1 MNNLQYSFATLLN
14 KSLLLMTFSLTLV
27 SCSMLPDSLSFSD
40 VNLTQ
45 DAKERSSSKA
55 QKDNT
60 TQLTAELQSAVKE
73 WEYLK
78 PSITRL
84 VNLETDL
91 EYLLVQLSDANSTP
105 MLEQAPVE
113 SFAPEPVES
122 FAAEEAP
129 TVDLASAS
137 PIMELKQN
145 PSFAAVTNKQARNQL
160 AGRPASDI
168 SRSVRNVTMDKFS
181 GSQKASLSLAPKMT
195 NIDDSK
201 SNKFSGQMQTVA
213 SMQGLSLY
221 VDDGNKCLRASSKT
235 VVSNGIAIHLASF
248 KSEQLA
254 EETLNNFDTKYKDI
268 TCNKNPIIKEVIVK
282 NVTYHSA
289 RLGPYNNR
297 NAAEEACR
305 AVRTVQSYCAVTQYE
320 GVVL

>member
-1 MNNLQYSFATLLN
+1 
-14 KSLLLMTFSLTLV
+14 
-27 SCSMLPDSLSFSD
+27 MLPDSLSFSD
-40 VNLTQ
+40 ENLTQ
-45 DAKERSSSKA
+45 DAKERSSARA

-60 TQLTAELQSAVKE
+60 TRATQLTAELQSAVNE
-73 WEYLK
+73 WESLK

-105 MLEQAPVE
+105 MLEQTPVE
-113 SFAPEPVES
+113 AFAPEE
-122 FAAEEAP
+122 AA

-145 PSFAAVTNKQARNQL
+145 PTFAVVANEQPRNQL
-160 AGRPASDI
+160 AGRTVNDTST
-168 SRSVRNVTMDKFS
+168 SVNNVSM
-181 GSQKASLSLAPKMT
+181 
-195 NIDDSK
+195 
-201 SNKFSGQMQTVA
+201 NKFSGNQQAAIPSAPKMKNMDDNSKLNKFSDEMQTAA
-213 SMQGLSLY
+213 SLKGPSLY
-221 VDDGNKCLRASSKT
+221 AGGNNQCRRASSNT
-235 VVSNGIAIHLASF
+235 VVSEGIAIHLASF

-254 EETLNNFDTKYKDI
+254 EETLNNFETKYRDI

-289 RLGPYNNR
+289 RLGPYDNR

-305 AVRTVQSYCAVTQYE
+305 AVRTVQSYCALTQYE

>member
-1 MNNLQYSFATLLN
+1 MNNLRYSFATLLK
-14 KSLLLMTFSLTLV
+14 KSLLITTFSLTLA

-45 DAKERSSSKA
+45 DAKERSSARA
-55 QKDNT
+55 QKDNANKA
-60 TQLTAELQSAVKE
+60 TQLTAELQSAVNE
-73 WEYLK
+73 WESLK

-84 VNLETDL
+84 VSLETDL

-105 MLEQAPVE
+105 MLEQTPVE
-113 SFAPEPVES
+113 AFAPEE
-122 FAAEEAP
+122 AA

-145 PSFAAVTNKQARNQL
+145 PTFAVVANEQPRNQL
-160 AGRPASDI
+160 AGRIVNDASTL
-168 SRSVRNVTMDKFS
+168 VNNVSM
-181 GSQKASLSLAPKMT
+181 
-195 NIDDSK
+195 
-201 SNKFSGQMQTVA
+201 NKFSGNQQAEIPAALKIKNMDDSKLNKFSDQMQTVA
-213 SMQGLSLY
+213 SLQGPSSY
-221 VDDGNKCLRASSKT
+221 VDGNSQCRRASSNT
-235 VVSNGIAIHLASF
+235 VVSEGIAIHIASF

-254 EETLNNFDTKYKDI
+254 EETLNNFETKYRDI

-282 NVTYHSA
+282 NVTYHSV
-289 RLGPYNNR
+289 RLGPYDNR

-305 AVRTVQSYCAVTQYE
+305 AVRTVQSYCALTQYE